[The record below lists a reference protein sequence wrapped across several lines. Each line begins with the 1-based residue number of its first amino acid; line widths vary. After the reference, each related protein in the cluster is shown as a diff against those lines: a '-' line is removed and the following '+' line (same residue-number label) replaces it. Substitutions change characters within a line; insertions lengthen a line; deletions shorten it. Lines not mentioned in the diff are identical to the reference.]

1 MTLRIGTF
9 VLAFAM
15 MTVAACGGESGGPG
29 DGSTP
34 DMPPVEKPEDSPP
47 VEPVDC
53 EPGARYTCAC
63 DNGNTGN
70 KFCAWTGDA
79 FSECMLCGSGAAYLE
94 DTGLPCNTNPSSAE
108 TYVPCP
114 VDPQKCTSLVC
125 FDHVCV
131 VATSLPSAVIPDT
144 AADDCRQT
152 MCDGNGN
159 AVSVPNPDDCAGA
172 CDAAGVCVIP

>member
-15 MTVAACGGESGGPG
+15 MTVGACGGESGGPG
-29 DGSTP
+29 GGSTP

-94 DTGLPCNTNPSSAE
+94 DTGIACDMAPPAGVEPT
-108 TYVPCP
+108 PCP
-114 VDPQKCTSLVC
+114 TMTGCVGLVC
-125 FDHVCV
+125 YNGSCFTATALPATMPPDASPNDCAV
-131 VATSLPSAVIPDT
+131 V
-144 AADDCRQT
+144 
-152 MCDGNGN
+152 MCDGDGNGIE
-159 AVSVPNPDDCAGA
+159 VPASFDCAGSCDSTGA
-172 CDAAGVCVIP
+172 CVQ